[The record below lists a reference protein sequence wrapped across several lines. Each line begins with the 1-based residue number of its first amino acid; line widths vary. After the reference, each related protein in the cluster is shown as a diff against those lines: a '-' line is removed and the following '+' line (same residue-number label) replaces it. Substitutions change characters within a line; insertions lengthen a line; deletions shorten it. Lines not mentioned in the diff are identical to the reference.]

1 MTYGAQALI
10 LRVSN
15 RESFLADNV
24 TPLRPGRAEQL
35 PLDIQRAV
43 EERRAEEALI
53 VDIEGF
59 EGPLDLLL
67 NLARVQKVD
76 LMQVSILQLAEQYLV
91 FVEKARAL
99 RIELA
104 ADYLVMAA
112 WLAFLKS
119 RLLLPPD
126 PTEEGPSAEDLAAHL
141 AFQLERLDAMR
152 QASARLM
159 GRDRLG
165 QSRFVRGM
173 PEQIARRRSI
183 TYEVGLIDLM
193 RAYARLKTRDEFRPY
208 AFDRKDVFTMEQ
220 ALDRLRHLIGFA
232 GEWTSLQEFLPD
244 GWGGGERGRSATAA
258 TFAATLEL
266 ARQGRLE
273 IRQAGTFAP
282 ISIRSRESSDGPE
295 TA

>member
-1 MTYGAQALI
+1 MT
-10 LRVSN
+10 
-15 RESFLADNV
+15 DNV
-24 TPLRPGRAEQL
+24 TPLRPRREKKEPL
-35 PLDIQRAV
+35 PLEVATAV

-53 VDIEGF
+53 VDVDGY

-67 NLARVQKVD
+67 TLARTQKVD
-76 LMQVSILQLAEQYLV
+76 LMQVSILQLSEQYLA
-91 FVEKARAL
+91 FVEEARKL

-126 PTEEGPSAEDLAAHL
+126 SEEDGPSAEDLAAHL

-152 QASARLM
+152 KASARLM

-165 QSRFVRGM
+165 QTRFVRGM
-173 PEQIARRRSI
+173 PEQIARSRSV

-220 ALDRLRHLIGFA
+220 ALERVRHLIGYA
-232 GEWTSLQEFLPD
+232 GEWTD
-244 GWGGGERGRSATAA
+244 AGRVP
-258 TFAATLEL
+258 
-266 ARQGRLE
+266 ARWLGPGR
-273 IRQAGTFAP
+273 AGTLRDRGDLRRDAGTGA
-282 ISIRSRESSDGPE
+282 RG
-295 TA
+295 